1 MKGVLI
7 LKALI
12 LKNITKKYSTGK
24 NSYFT
29 ALQSTNISFDGV
41 GLTSIIGK
49 SGSGK
54 STLINIISRIDE
66 PTSGE
71 VYLFG
76 KSYKKKRIE
85 RFFNKDIGIVF
96 QSYNLIEQYSALYN
110 VELPLLINGYSPKL
124 AKEKATEILKQIG
137 IPSEIINNKTGDL
150 SGGEK
155 QRVAI
160 SRALVNN
167 PKILVC
173 DEPTGALDS
182 VNSIKIMEIL
192 KEISKTRLVLIV
204 SHNLQLVK
212 QYSDRIIEISDGK
225 IIKDKIVNKVE
236 ETKLVSNKNSKNSS
250 SWINKFSFLNF
261 KRRLKRNLFSVLA
274 LTISL
279 TMFILTAGFISHKD
293 ESIKEAC
300 YRQLDYGSGVIY
312 KETKTG
318 SSAIITLTKSTRPK
332 LKELT
337 KNENITQIFEI
348 CPNFDAIFPSNASLL
363 YQDKSLNDVGLFP
376 LYNFD
381 QESFD
386 HSLVIKGKNVNFLDS
401 KEVIIN
407 ESAYVVLSQQLGK
420 DVLNETIKVDHQIE
434 VPYYSEYG
442 DTIIDTF
449 YFKNDFIIS
458 SVVKELNYL
467 NTPKIYYSYSFVEEV
482 TKDNILNNLST
493 YLSKKVTWYDRIIEA
508 DDNSYLSSYS
518 FRLFLKKYQSRELE
532 LSNIKY
538 GENLVF
544 SSSSLTIKNSLI
556 DFLKVAEYGLILFLV
571 ISLIGTVII
580 ISIISF
586 ASYSED
592 RKNSA
597 ILTSIGA
604 SKDNILDIY
613 FKEAGLTGL
622 ISLFSALFLSFGLGK
637 LINLVIFNLIDLSN
651 LIVIPLKSF
660 LGIPFLFPFILFIG
674 LFFLIGLSTI
684 FPISFSKSK
693 TIKGELQSL

>member
-1 MKGVLI
+1 M
-7 LKALI
+7 KALI
-12 LKNITKKYSTGK
+12 LKNITKKYPTGK

-29 ALQSTNISFDGV
+29 ALQSTNITFDSV

-66 PTSGE
+66 PSSGE

-124 AKEKATEILKQIG
+124 AKERAAETLKQIG
-137 IPSEIINNKTGDL
+137 IPAEIINNKTSDL

-225 IIKDKIVNKVE
+225 IIKDKTINKVE
-236 ETKLVSNKNSKNSS
+236 ETKIVSNKSNKNSS

-261 KRRLKRNLFSVLA
+261 KRRLKRNLFSALA

-337 KNENITQIFEI
+337 KNENIRQIFEI
-348 CPNFDAIFPSNASLL
+348 CPNFDAILPSNASLL
-363 YQDKSLNDVGLFP
+363 YQDRLLKDVGLFP
-376 LYNFD
+376 LYNFGQD
-381 QESFD
+381 SFD
-386 HSLVIKGKNVNFLDS
+386 HSLVVKGKNVNFLDS

-407 ESAYVVLSQQLGK
+407 ESAYAILSQQLGK
-420 DVLNETIKVDHQIE
+420 DVLNETIKVNHQIE
-434 VPYYSEYG
+434 VPYYSEYE
-442 DTIIDTF
+442 DTIIDAF

-482 TKDNILNNLST
+482 TKDNVLNNLST

-518 FRLFLKKYQSRELE
+518 YRLFLKKYQYQKME
-532 LSNIKY
+532 LSNINY
-538 GENLVF
+538 GENIVF
-544 SSSSLTIKNSLI
+544 SSTSLTIKNSLVN
-556 DFLKVAEYGLILFLV
+556 FLKVAEYGLILFLV

-622 ISLFSALFLSFGLGK
+622 ISLFSSLLFSIGLTK
-637 LINLVIFNLIDLSN
+637 IINLVIFNLVDLSN
-651 LIVIPLKSF
+651 LVVIPLKTF
-660 LGIPFLFPFILFIG
+660 LGTPFLFPLILFIV
-674 LFFLIGLSTI
+674 LFLLICLSTI

>member
-29 ALQSTNISFDGV
+29 ALQSTNISFDSV

-124 AKEKATEILKQIG
+124 AKEKATEALKQIG
-137 IPSEIINNKTGDL
+137 IPSEIINNKTSDL

-225 IIKDKIVNKVE
+225 IINDKIVNKVE
-236 ETKLVSNKNSKNSS
+236 ETKLVSNKKSKNSS

-261 KRRLKRNLFSVLA
+261 KRRLKRNLFSILA

-332 LKELT
+332 LKEIT

-363 YQDKSLNDVGLFP
+363 YQDKSINDVGLFP

-381 QESFD
+381 QDAFD
-386 HSLVIKGKNVNFLDS
+386 HSLVIKGKKVNFLDS

-407 ESAYVVLSQQLGK
+407 ESAYVNLSQQLGK

-467 NTPKIYYSYSFVEEV
+467 NTPKIYYSYSFIEEV

-518 FRLFLKKYQSRELE
+518 YRLFLKKYQSREIE
-532 LSNIKY
+532 FSNIKY

-613 FKEAGLTGL
+613 FKEASLTGL
-622 ISLFSALFLSFGLGK
+622 ISLFSALFISFGLGK
-637 LINLVIFNLIDLSN
+637 LINLFIFKLIDLSN

-660 LGIPFLFPFILFIG
+660 LGIPLLFPFILFIG

>member
-493 YLSKKVTWYDRIIEA
+493 YLSKKVTWYDCIIEA

>member
-1 MKGVLI
+1 M
-7 LKALI
+7 KALI
-12 LKNITKKYSTGK
+12 LKNITKKYPTGK

-66 PTSGE
+66 PSSGE

-124 AKEKATEILKQIG
+124 AKEKAVETLKQIG
-137 IPSEIINNKTGDL
+137 IPSEIINNKTSDL

-225 IIKDKIVNKVE
+225 IVKDKTINKVE
-236 ETKLVSNKNSKNSS
+236 ETKVVSNKNNKNSS

-261 KRRLKRNLFSVLA
+261 KRRLKRNMFSSLA

-293 ESIKEAC
+293 ESIKSAC
-300 YRQLDYGSGVIY
+300 YRQLDYGSGTVY

-318 SSAIITLTKSTRPK
+318 SSALITLTKSTRPK

-337 KNENITQIFEI
+337 KNENITEKFEI
-348 CPNFDAIFPSNASLL
+348 CPNFDAILPSNAPLF
-363 YQDKSLNDVGLFP
+363 YQEQLLNDVGIFP
-376 LYNFD
+376 IYNFG

-386 HSLVIKGKNVNFLDS
+386 HSLIVKGKSINFIDA

-407 ESAYVVLSQQLGK
+407 EAAYLILSKHLGK
-420 DVLNETIKVDHQIE
+420 DVLNETITINHQIE
-434 VPYYSEYG
+434 VPYYSEYEE
-442 DTIIDTF
+442 IVYDTF
-449 YFKNDFIIS
+449 YFKNDFVIS
-458 SVVKELNYL
+458 SIVKELNYL
-467 NTPKIYYSYSFVEEV
+467 NSPKIYYSYSLLEEV
-482 TKDNILNNLST
+482 TKDNVLNNLST
-493 YLSKKVTWYDRIIEA
+493 YLSKKITWYDRILEA

-518 FRLFLKKYQSRELE
+518 YRLFLKNYQSRLVEF
-532 LSNIKY
+532 SSINF
-538 GENLVF
+538 GEHIVF
-544 SSSSLTIKNSLI
+544 SSTSLTIQNSLI

-571 ISLIGTVII
+571 ISLIGTAII

-622 ISLFSALFLSFGLGK
+622 ISLFSSLVLSLGLSK
-637 LINLVIFNLIDLSN
+637 LINLVIFNLVDLSN
-651 LIVIPLKSF
+651 LVVIPIWSF
-660 LGIPFLFPFILFIG
+660 LGIPFLFPLILFIG
-674 LFFLIGLSTI
+674 LFLLIGLSTI

>member
-7 LKALI
+7 LKALF

-24 NSYFT
+24 NIYFT

-124 AKEKATEILKQIG
+124 AKEKATETLKQIG

-236 ETKLVSNKNSKNSS
+236 ETKLVTNKNNKNSS

-261 KRRLKRNLFSVLA
+261 KRRLKRNLFSILA

-279 TMFILTAGFISHKD
+279 TMFVLTAGFISHKD

-348 CPNFDAIFPSNASLL
+348 CPNFDVIFPSNASLL

-381 QESFD
+381 QDTFD
-386 HSLVIKGKNVNFLDS
+386 HSLVIKGKNINFLDS

-518 FRLFLKKYQSRELE
+518 YRLFMKKYQSRELE
-532 LSNIKY
+532 LSNIEY

-544 SSSSLTIKNSLI
+544 SSSSLNIKNSLI
-556 DFLKVAEYGLILFLV
+556 DFLKVAEYGLILFLI

-613 FKEAGLTGL
+613 FKEASLTGL
-622 ISLFSALFLSFGLGK
+622 ISLFSALFLSFGLAK

>member
-66 PTSGE
+66 PSSGE

-85 RFFNKDIGIVF
+85 RFFNNDIGIVF
-96 QSYNLIEQYSALYN
+96 QSYNLIEEYSALYN

-124 AKEKATEILKQIG
+124 AKEKAIETLKQLG
-137 IPSEIINNKTGDL
+137 IPGEIINNKTGDL

-167 PKILVC
+167 PKIIVC

-250 SWINKFSFLNF
+250 SWINKYSLLNF
-261 KRRLKRNLFSVLA
+261 KRRLKRNLFSILA

-332 LKELT
+332 LKEIT

-381 QESFD
+381 QDSFD
-386 HSLVIKGKNVNFLDS
+386 HSLIIKGKNVNFLDS

-467 NTPKIYYSYSFVEEV
+467 KTPKIYYSYSYVEEV

-518 FRLFLKKYQSRELE
+518 YRLFLKKYQSREFE